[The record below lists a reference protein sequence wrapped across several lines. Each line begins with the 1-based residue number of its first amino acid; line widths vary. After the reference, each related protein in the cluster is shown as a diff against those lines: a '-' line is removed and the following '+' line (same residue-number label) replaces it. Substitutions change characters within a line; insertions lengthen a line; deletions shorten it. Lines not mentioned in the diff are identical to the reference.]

1 MQQGG
6 LEAEVF
12 LQDSTI
18 YTQDYV
24 DEAFALYGLEELRQK
39 APPIALSTDV
49 VGAVTH
55 LAHLGTGLAEGT
67 PVVAGLHDVDSGA
80 IGAGAVR
87 AGQLAVMA
95 GTWSI
100 NEVISAKPS
109 MDPQWFCR
117 AFIERGTWMNMS
129 ISPASSFLP
138 FLYGN
143 PLGIDASAALVGLR
157 AWHRRGHVLRAIFE
171 GIAFNHRFHVD
182 PLASAFEVDDI
193 RVVGGVTQSAIWPQ
207 MFADAMGR
215 PLTIPVR
222 PEGGSLGAAMVA
234 AVGIGAFADLSAA
247 AEAMGSE
254 VRTVEPDPDGVQR
267 MQERYDAFLAQV
279 DVQRPWWEAHHASE
293 G

>member
-1 MQQGG
+1 M
-6 LEAEVF
+6 
-12 LQDSTI
+12 
-18 YTQDYV
+18 
-24 DEAFALYGLEELRQK
+24 
-39 APPIALSTDV
+39 
-49 VGAVTH
+49 
-55 LAHLGTGLAEGT
+55 
-67 PVVAGLHDVDSGA
+67 
-80 IGAGAVR
+80 
-87 AGQLAVMA
+87 
-95 GTWSI
+95 
-100 NEVISAKPS
+100 
-109 MDPQWFCR
+109 
-117 AFIERGTWMNMS
+117 
-129 ISPASSFLP
+129 
-138 FLYGN
+138 
-143 PLGIDASAALVGLR
+143 
-157 AWHRRGHVLRAIFE
+157 LRAIFE